1 MINLRHALLAS
12 AFMLSAC
19 MPTGVP
25 GLLEGA
31 LNGSANATAGANA
44 SAGANGSSSTS
55 GSASANASASV
66 TLPDPLEIATLSGLK
81 ASQCNEEGT
90 IRSASGEATTIRFTN
105 SAEGRVTVYWLDRQG
120 SRVEYKKLAKGESY
134 TQPTFVTHPWLIAN
148 EQDQC
153 MGIYLPEQGGTV
165 SVDVKKTVTL
175 SGGSST
181 VTGNLSAVTEAN
193 ITEERARQGA
203 ACLTN
208 KGMKTQAGAVEAA
221 IGLYVQMKGTFGAE
235 IAKQG
240 YLSGAARILNEHGC

>member
-1 MINLRHALLAS
+1 MNNLRHALLVS

-25 GLLEGA
+25 GLVEGA
-31 LNGSANATAGANA
+31 LNGSANA
-44 SAGANGSSSTS
+44 SAGANGSSNTS
-55 GSASANASASV
+55 GSASASASASV

-81 ASQCNEEGT
+81 ASQCSEEGT
-90 IRSASGEATTIRFTN
+90 IRSANGEATNIRFTN
-105 SAEGRVTVYWLDRQG
+105 NAEGRVTVYWLDRQG

-175 SGGSST
+175 ASGSSSSGSGASLGAVSEASIT
-181 VTGNLSAVTEAN
+181 V
-193 ITEERARQGA
+193 ERARQGA
-203 ACLTN
+203 ACLRA
-208 KGMKTQAGAVEAA
+208 KGETSQAVAVEGL
-221 IGLYVQMKGTFGAE
+221 IGLYTQMSSVLGAG
-235 IAKQG
+235 IAKKG
-240 YLSGAARILNEHGC
+240 YLEPAAKPLNDHGC

>member
-12 AFMLSAC
+12 ALMLSAC
-19 MPTGVP
+19 MPAGVP
-25 GLLEGA
+25 GLVEGA
-31 LNGSANATAGANA
+31 LNGSANA
-44 SAGANGSSSTS
+44 SANGSSNTG

-81 ASQCNEEGT
+81 ASQCTEEGT
-90 IRSASGEATTIRFTN
+90 IRSANGEATNIRFTN

-175 SGGSST
+175 SGGSSGSGSGGSLGAVSEASIT
-181 VTGNLSAVTEAN
+181 V
-193 ITEERARQGA
+193 ERARQGA
-203 ACLTN
+203 ACLRAKGETN
-208 KGMKTQAGAVEAA
+208 QAIAVEGLINLYTQMSAMVGELAA
-221 IGLYVQMKGTFGAE
+221 RK
-235 IAKQG
+235 G
-240 YLSGAARILNEHGC
+240 YLEPAAKPLMEHGC

>member
-12 AFMLSAC
+12 ALMLSAC
-19 MPTGVP
+19 MPAGVP
-25 GLLEGA
+25 GLVEGA
-31 LNGSANATAGANA
+31 LNGSANASA
-44 SAGANGSSSTS
+44 SGSSNTG

-81 ASQCNEEGT
+81 ASQCSEEGT
-90 IRSASGEATTIRFTN
+90 IRSANGEATNIRFTN
-105 SAEGRVTVYWLDRQG
+105 NAEGRVTVYWLDRQG

-175 SGGSST
+175 ASGSGSSAS
-181 VTGNLSAVTEAN
+181 GSGASLGAVSEAN
-193 ITEERARQGA
+193 ITVERARQGA
-203 ACLTN
+203 ACLRAKGETN
-208 KGMKTQAGAVEAA
+208 QAIAVE
-221 IGLYVQMKGTFGAE
+221 GLINLYTQMSSVLGAE
-235 IAKQG
+235 IARKG
-240 YLSGAARILNEHGC
+240 YLEPAAKPLIEHGC